1 MDETVPNPFSEEKRS
16 RLRQV
21 DTPRRVRQ
29 KSGAPPPRQAIPYVL
44 SGGARTGDA
53 NDPASDSVTV
63 TRCTRPIGGCHVIAL
78 LGSESGGDGLLA
90 QIPSGRGSA
99 AARNGCVAAWITQS
113 VLAHVLLKPHSAPL
127 PIPPSQFP
135 SVPPSALYFTLCF
148 RAQRAGEQGA
158 LCAVLAPGGGR
169 LVSAGRVKVNGRAAE
184 HGMRI
189 VPRDEIL
196 VDGKQFS
203 LPQQLFQGADDVEQM
218 ERNFAYFKYWKPAG
232 VTCTCDRND
241 PDNILDAV
249 AGAIPSRL
257 KSARVFNVGRLD
269 KDSTG
274 LVLLTDDGRL
284 PNALLRKEF
293 KLPKVYRV
301 KLDREPSPEDLDKL
315 RNGVL
320 ITTEVKYDRTVKVL
334 RAKTRPCEVR
344 KLNKW
349 MVEFVLTEG
358 RNRQIRK
365 MLETLR
371 YRVLSLHRVSF
382 CGIRLSPPLHAEGQ
396 LARLNAD
403 EMQIVRGAV
412 SQWLQRRAAD
422 GQASSPSPPPPT
434 GVAWSDG
441 RDGCAQP
448 DWPRAD
454 KRGRGERRRELH
466 AANDAPSGGRC
477 RAAIATPGTP
487 AALPAYVF

>member
-1 MDETVPNPFSEEKRS
+1 MFFSNPIRPPFRFRHPGSLLSHRALS
-16 RLRQV
+16 TLRCASALSV
-21 DTPRRVRQ
+21 RVN
-29 KSGAPPPRQAIPYVL
+29 KVL
-44 SGGARTGDA
+44 SAQYSRREADA
-53 NDPASDSVTV
+53 
-63 TRCTRPIGGCHVIAL
+63 
-78 LGSESGGDGLLA
+78 
-90 QIPSGRGSA
+90 
-99 AARNGCVAAWITQS
+99 
-113 VLAHVLLKPHSAPL
+113 
-127 PIPPSQFP
+127 
-135 SVPPSALYFTLCF
+135 
-148 RAQRAGEQGA
+148 
-158 LCAVLAPGGGR
+158 
-169 LVSAGRVKVNGRAAE
+169 LVSAGRVKVNGQAAE

-196 VDGKQFS
+196 VDGKRFS

-218 ERNFAYFKYWKPAG
+218 ERHFAYFKYWKPAG
-232 VTCTCDRND
+232 VTCTCDRDD
-241 PDNILDAV
+241 PDNILDAI

-257 KSARVFNVGRLD
+257 KSTRVFNVGRLD

-301 KLDREPSPEDLDKL
+301 KLDREPSPEDLDTL

-349 MVEFVLTEG
+349 TVEFVLTEG

-371 YRVLSLHRVSF
+371 YRVVSLHRVSF

-412 SQWLQRRAAD
+412 SQWLRRRTAD

-434 GVAWSDG
+434 GG
-441 RDGCAQP
+441 RL
-448 DWPRAD
+448 
-454 KRGRGERRRELH
+454 ERRPR
-466 AANDAPSGGRC
+466 RM
-477 RAAIATPGTP
+477 RAARLAQGG
-487 AALPAYVF
+487 